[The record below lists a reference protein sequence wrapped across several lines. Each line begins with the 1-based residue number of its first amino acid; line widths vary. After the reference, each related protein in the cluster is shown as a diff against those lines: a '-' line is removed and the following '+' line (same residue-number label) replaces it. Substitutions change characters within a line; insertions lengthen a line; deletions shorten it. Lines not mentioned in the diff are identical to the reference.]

1 MVEKEG
7 QEYYTMNEVAN
18 IFTFGYGRVRG
29 AVNARLLIP
38 DEMKPFKGV
47 HKFRYLFSRQ
57 EIERYGKRI
66 GVDPVWENANDP
78 LGLPVEDVEH
88 EKKVMDARREV
99 RKIADPVEAEKDIVI
114 TADNVREVFDQIQNE
129 KPKIEAEPLN
139 LYIVKLGKGYL
150 ASGCMVSVS
159 VTAECLFSKESANR
173 MQNLFG
179 GTVMQMYAK
188 EVEA

>member
-1 MVEKEG
+1 MIEKDG

-18 IFTFGYGRVRG
+18 IFTFGYGRIRG
-29 AVNARLLIP
+29 AVNSRLLIP
-38 DEMKPFKGV
+38 DEMESFKGV
-47 HKFRYLFSRQ
+47 NKFRYLFSKQ
-57 EIERYGKRI
+57 EVERYGKRI
-66 GVDPVWENANDP
+66 GADPVWENANNP
-78 LGLPVEDVEH
+78 ARLPIDDVEH

-99 RKIADPVEAEKDIVI
+99 RKLADPVESDKEIVI
-114 TADNVREVFDQIQNE
+114 TEDNVREVFNQIQNE

-150 ASGCMVSVS
+150 ASGCIVSVS
-159 VTAECLFSKESANR
+159 VNAECLFSKESANR

-179 GTVMQMYAK
+179 GTVMQIYAK